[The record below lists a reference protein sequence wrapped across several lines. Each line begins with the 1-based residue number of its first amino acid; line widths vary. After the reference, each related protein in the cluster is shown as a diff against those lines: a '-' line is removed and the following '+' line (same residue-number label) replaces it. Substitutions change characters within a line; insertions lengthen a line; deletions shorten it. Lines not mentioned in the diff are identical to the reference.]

1 MAAHTEA
8 AEMADGQWAPAPTR
22 LHELRYFDGTRWTE
36 HVSDRGLVS
45 RDPLPQAPTLTPTH
59 TAAPTGAGS
68 PNPSAAPIARP
79 VPSAGTAQQVPKMPD
94 RQGGLLSG
102 RKSLQEEN
110 DQLRSILDNIGVPER
125 DALREETEA
134 LRSEA
139 SRLHAEIAALRTQV
153 VATNEQMILQEVGV
167 YEYSH
172 PLDSSVAYKT
182 WLDETKA
189 HIKRLV
195 GADRAVTCTSQWT
208 VNGSTKEGAK
218 MVRDISK
225 LMLRAYNAEA
235 DTCVRSLKPTNR
247 DSTIARLDKTRETIA
262 KLGQSMQIRISD
274 ELHATRVQE
283 IRVTADF
290 LAKREEER
298 EREREDRARL
308 REEERVAREIAAEQA
323 KLAKER
329 QQYFTALQQLRANGD
344 EAATAAME
352 AKLAEID
359 AGLAGLAE
367 RAANTRAGH
376 VYVISN
382 VGAFGERM
390 VKIGM
395 TRRLEPMDRIRELG
409 DASVP
414 FRYDVHAMFFSP
426 DAVGIETAL
435 HRRFADL
442 RVNLVNAHRE
452 FFYVTPTEVR
462 TALAELDGH
471 PLEFTDE
478 PLAEEFRQSQNERSR
493 VTG

>member
-1 MAAHTEA
+1 MTS
-8 AEMADGQWAPAPTR
+8 GQWAPDPSGR
-22 LHELRYFDGTRWTE
+22 HDLRYYDGTRWTE
-36 HVSDRGLVS
+36 HVADGGVATV
-45 RDPLPQAPTLTPTH
+45 DPLPPSPTPTVQ
-59 TAAPTGAGS
+59 TPATNTGPPAVPLTTGAAPS
-68 PNPSAAPIARP
+68 IPP
-79 VPSAGTAQQVPKMPD
+79 MPA

-102 RKSLQEEN
+102 RKTLQEEN
-110 DQLRSILDNIGVPER
+110 DQLRSMLESMGVAER
-125 DALREETEA
+125 DALQAELLELRRETG
-134 LRSEA
+134 
-139 SRLHAEIAALRTQV
+139 RLGAELATLRTQLV
-153 VATNEQMILQEVGV
+153 VTNEQLIMQEIGV
-167 YEYSH
+167 YDYAH
-172 PLDSSVAYKT
+172 PLDTSVAYKQ
-182 WLDETKA
+182 WLDDTKA

-195 GADRAVTCTSQWT
+195 AADRAVTSVTQWT
-208 VNGSTKEGAK
+208 VNGSAKEGLK

-247 DSTIARLDKTRETIA
+247 DATLARLDKTRETIA

-274 ELHATRVQE
+274 ELHAARLQE

-298 EREREDRARL
+298 EREREERARL

-329 QQYFTALQQLRANGD
+329 QQYLTALAQLQAKGD
-344 EAATAAME
+344 TEAAAAMQ
-352 AKLAEID
+352 AKLVEID

-382 VGAFGERM
+382 IGAFGERM

-395 TRRLEPMDRIRELG
+395 TRRLEPMERIRELG

-414 FRYDVHAMFFSP
+414 FRYDVHALFFSP

-435 HRRFADL
+435 HKRFAAQ

-452 FFYVTPTEVR
+452 FFYVTPADVR
-462 TALAELDGH
+462 VALAEVDGH
-471 PLEFTDE
+471 LLEFTDE
-478 PLAEEFRQSQNERSR
+478 PTAEEFHQSQNERSR
-493 VTG
+493 ANS